1 MAWLIL
7 VAASAVEIVM
17 ALALKYADGWTRF
30 WPSVIGIAAALG
42 SVFLLTLAMKQLPA
56 GTAYAIWTG
65 IGSVGI
71 TVLGI
76 MLFGDSPSVAR
87 LLCIAMIV
95 GGVVSTF
102 RAQVG
107 RLAWRRA

>member
-71 TVLGI
+71 TVLGV
-76 MLFGDSPSVAR
+76 MLFGDSPSAAR
-87 LLCIAMIV
+87 LLCIALIV
-95 GGVVSTF
+95 GGV
-102 RAQVG
+102 AG
-107 RLAWRRA
+107 LKLLEA

>member
-1 MAWLIL
+1 M
-7 VAASAVEIVM
+7 
-17 ALALKYADGWTRF
+17 
-30 WPSVIGIAAALG
+30 IGIAAALG

-76 MLFGDSPSVAR
+76 MLFGDSPSAAR

-95 GGVVSTF
+95 GGV
-102 RAQVG
+102 AG
-107 RLAWRRA
+107 LKLLEA

>member
-30 WPSVIGIAAALG
+30 WPSAIGIAAALG
-42 SVFLLTLAMKQLPA
+42 SVFLLTLAMKHLPA
-56 GTAYAIWTG
+56 GTAYAVWTG

-71 TVLGI
+71 AVLGI
-76 MLFGDSPSVAR
+76 VLFGDSPSAAR
-87 LLCIAMIV
+87 LLCIAMIA
-95 GGVVSTF
+95 GGV
-102 RAQVG
+102 AG
-107 RLAWRRA
+107 LKLLEA

>member
-30 WPSVIGIAAALG
+30 WPSAIGIAAALG
-42 SVFLLTLAMKQLPA
+42 SVFLLTLAMKHLPA
-56 GTAYAIWTG
+56 GTAYAVWTG
-65 IGSVGI
+65 IGSVGLA
-71 TVLGI
+71 VLGI
-76 MLFGDSPSVAR
+76 VLFGDSPSAAR

-95 GGVVSTF
+95 GGV
-102 RAQVG
+102 AG
-107 RLAWRRA
+107 LKLLEA